1 MAIGRKVSESMTT
14 MTEMVLPQHTNALG
28 SVFGGVIMSWIDI
41 CGAITAQRHARLPVV
56 TASIDYLQ
64 FVQPVLIGWTVNLKA
79 SVNYVGNT
87 SMEVGVRVD
96 AENPRTGE
104 TFHTASAYLSF
115 VALDP
120 NKKPIAVAPLILET
134 EVENR
139 RNANAKKR
147 REARLQLRGR

>member
-1 MAIGRKVSESMTT
+1 MGRKVSESKTS

-41 CGAITAQRHARLPVV
+41 CGAITAQRHSRLPVV

-64 FVQPVLIGWTVNLKA
+64 FVKPVMIGWTVNLKA
-79 SVNYVGNT
+79 SVNYVGKT
-87 SMEVGVRVD
+87 SMEVGVRID

-115 VALDP
+115 VALDENRNP
-120 NKKPIAVAPLILET
+120 LPVDSLILET
-134 EVENR
+134 EDERR
-139 RNANAKKR
+139 RNGDARKR
-147 REARLQLRGR
+147 REARLGLRGR